1 MKIAKTKNLERSQWL
16 KLRQQGIGGSDA
28 AAILGISRYKSP
40 IDVWVEKT
48 VSQPIEADSSEYT
61 YWGNLLESVVADE
74 FQRQTGLKIRRCNYL
89 LQNTEYP
96 FMLANIDREIIGQ
109 KSGLECKTT
118 SEYNKNKWQD
128 DEIPAEYILQCQ
140 HYMAV
145 TGYESWWIA
154 VLIGGNKFIYKQI
167 QRDDELIQMLIKAE
181 QDFWQNYVV
190 PKIMPPVDGSTACT
204 NILGQLYAQSNGNT
218 IDLDAE
224 AKTLLE
230 QRQLL
235 KASQEALTEKINEID
250 NIIKSKLGDNEVGM
264 VDKYLVKWTNTVSN
278 KLDSKLL
285 KSQYP
290 DVYQSCLKSSASRR
304 FTVSVKA
311 VKEAK

>member
-1 MKIAKTKNLERSQWL
+1 MKIAKTKDMDRSEWL

-28 AAILGISRYKSP
+28 AAILGVSRYKSP
-40 IDVWVEKT
+40 IDVWVDKT
-48 VSQPIEADSSEYT
+48 VSQPIAEAGNDYI

-89 LQNTEYP
+89 LQNAEYP
-96 FMLANIDREIIGQ
+96 FMLANIDREIVGQ
-109 KSGLECKTT
+109 AEKAGLECKTT
-118 SEYNKNKWQD
+118 SEYNKNKWQA

-145 TGYESWWIA
+145 TGYSSWWIA
-154 VLIGGNKFIYKQI
+154 VLIGGNKFVYKQI
-167 QRDDELIQMLIKAE
+167 QRDDELIHMLIEAE

-190 PKIMPPVDGSTACT
+190 PKIMPPADSSTACT
-204 NILGQLYAQSNGNT
+204 NILGQLYGQSNGNT

-235 KASQEALTEKINEID
+235 KASQEALDEKINEID
-250 NIIKSKLGDNEVGM
+250 NIIKSKLGDNEAGT
-264 VDKYLVKWTNTVSN
+264 VDKYLVKWTNTISH

-290 DVYQSCLKSSASRR
+290 DIYQECLKESSSRR
-304 FTVSVKA
+304 FSVKEI
-311 VKEAK
+311 KEAQ

>member
-1 MKIAKTKNLERSQWL
+1 MKIAKTKNMDRSEWL

-28 AAILGISRYKSP
+28 AAILGMNRWKSP

-48 VSQPIEADSSEYT
+48 ISQSIEDDSNEYT
-61 YWGNLLESVVADE
+61 YWGQLLESVVANE
-74 FQRQTGLKIRRCNYL
+74 FQKRTGLKVRKCNYL
-89 LQNTEYP
+89 LQSAEYP

-118 SEYNKNKWQD
+118 SEYNKDKWVD

-154 VLIGGNKFIYKQI
+154 VLIGGNKFVYKEI
-167 QRDDELIQMLIKAE
+167 HRDEELIKLLIDAE
-181 QDFWQNYVV
+181 QDFWHDYVEA
-190 PKIMPPVDGSTACT
+190 KIMPPADGSAACT
-204 NILGQLYAQSNGNT
+204 KVLGELYPQSNGNV

-224 AKTLLE
+224 AKELLE
-230 QRQLL
+230 QRKIL
-235 KASQEALTEKINEID
+235 KDNYDALEKEID
-250 NIIKSKLGDNEVGM
+250 AIDNTIKSKLGENEIGQVAN
-264 VDKYLVKWTNTVSN
+264 YLVKWTNTTSN
-278 KLDSKLL
+278 RLDSKLV

-290 DVYQSCLKSSASRR
+290 DIYQECLKESSSRR
-304 FTVSVKA
+304 FTVKEI
-311 VKEAK
+311 KEAQ

>member
-1 MKIAKTKNLERSQWL
+1 MKIAKTKNMDRSEWL

-28 AAILGISRYKSP
+28 AAILGMNRWKSP

-48 VSQPIEADSSEYT
+48 ISQPIEDDSSEYA
-61 YWGNLLESVVADE
+61 YWGQLLESVVASE
-74 FQRQTGLKIRRCNYL
+74 FQKRTGLKVRKCNYL

-118 SEYNKNKWQD
+118 SEYNKDKWVD

-154 VLIGGNKFIYKQI
+154 VLIGGNKFVYKEI
-167 QRDDELIQMLIKAE
+167 HRDEELIKLLIDAE
-181 QDFWQNYVV
+181 QDFWHDYVE
-190 PKIMPPVDGSTACT
+190 PKIMPSADGSAACT
-204 NILGQLYAQSNGNT
+204 KVLGELYPQSNGNV

-224 AKTLLE
+224 AKELLE
-230 QRQLL
+230 QRKIL
-235 KASQEALTEKINEID
+235 KDNYDALEKEID
-250 NIIKSKLGDNEVGM
+250 AIDNTIKSKLGENEIGQVAN
-264 VDKYLVKWTNTVSN
+264 YLVKWTNTTSN
-278 KLDSKLL
+278 RLDSKLV

-290 DVYQSCLKSSASRR
+290 DIYRECLKESSSRR
-304 FTVSVKA
+304 FI
-311 VKEAK
+311 VKEIKEA

>member
-28 AAILGISRYKSP
+28 AAILGMNRWKSP

-48 VSQPIEADSSEYT
+48 FPQPLADDSNDYI

-89 LQNTEYP
+89 LQNADYP
-96 FMLANIDREIIGQ
+96 FMLANIDREIVGQ

-118 SEYNKNKWQD
+118 SEYNKNKWQA
-128 DEIPAEYILQCQ
+128 DEVPAEYILQCQ

-145 TGYESWWIA
+145 TGYPSWWIA
-154 VLIGGNKFIYKQI
+154 VLIGGNKFVYKQI
-167 QRDDELIQMLIKAE
+167 QRDDELIKLLIDAE

-190 PKIMPPVDGSTACT
+190 PKIMPPVDGSAAST
-204 NILGQLYAQSNGNT
+204 NILTQLYAQSNGNT

-224 AKTLLE
+224 AKALLE

-235 KASQEALTEKINEID
+235 KASQEALAEKINEID
-250 NIIKSKLGDNEVGM
+250 NIIKSKLGDNEVGT
-264 VDKYLVKWTNTVSN
+264 VDKYLVKWTNTTSH

-290 DVYQSCLKSSASRR
+290 DVYQSCLKASTSRR

-311 VKEAK
+311 AKEV